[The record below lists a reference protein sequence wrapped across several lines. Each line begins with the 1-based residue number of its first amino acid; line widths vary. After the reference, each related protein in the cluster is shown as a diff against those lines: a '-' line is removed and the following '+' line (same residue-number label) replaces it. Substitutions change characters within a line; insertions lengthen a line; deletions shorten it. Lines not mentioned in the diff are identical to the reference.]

1 MQIKMILDK
10 EYKVA
15 EVDKRIYGSFIEH
28 LGRAV
33 YGGIYQPDHQT
44 ANAKGFRKDVIELV
58 KDLDVPMVRYP
69 GGNFVSNF
77 FWEDS
82 VGPIDERQP
91 RLDLAWR
98 SLEPNT
104 FGIDE
109 FYNWTKEIQ
118 ADIMMAVNLGT
129 RGVADA
135 CNFLEYC
142 NFPKGTKYSDLRR
155 KHGHKEP
162 YDIKLWCLGNEMDGE
177 WQLGKKTMEEYGRIS
192 EEAGK
197 AMKLIDPTIELVS
210 CGSSF
215 MGMPTFPEW
224 EAKTLEHNYDYV
236 DYISLHQYYGN
247 ENDNTDDYLA
257 SSDDMEEFIHTVI
270 SVCDYVKAKKRSKKT
285 INLSFDEWNVWFHS
299 KAEEADIT
307 ENRPWQVAPPL
318 LEDYYNFEDALMV
331 GLMLITLLKNT
342 DRIKIACLAQLV
354 NVIAPIMTEADGGA
368 WKQTIYYPFLHA
380 SKYGRGTVLLTLV
393 NSPTHETKEHGAVK
407 DIVSVAVFNEEHEEL
422 TIFAVNRN
430 LQEGHNLEVDIRS
443 FSGYDIIEK
452 IEMVA
457 TDLKT
462 ENSLFE
468 EKVKP
473 TVVKGIKRE
482 ADMFKVTLKKASW
495 NVIRLKK
502 RGLK

>member
-1 MQIKMILDK
+1 MTMQVKMTLDK
-10 EYKVA
+10 EYRVA
-15 EVDKRIYGSFIEH
+15 DVDKRLYGSFIEH

-33 YGGIYQPDHQT
+33 YGGIYQPDHPCAD
-44 ANAKGFRKDVIELV
+44 ANGFRRDVVDLAKELE
-58 KDLDVPMVRYP
+58 VPVVRYP

-82 VGPIDERQP
+82 VGPQDERQP

-109 FYNWTKEIQ
+109 FYNWTKEIN

-142 NFPKGTKYSDLRR
+142 NFPQGTKYSDLRR
-155 KHGHKEP
+155 QHGKEEP
-162 YDIKLWCLGNEMDGE
+162 YGIKLWCLGNEMDGE
-177 WQLGKKTMEEYGRIS
+177 WQLGKKTMEEYGRLS
-192 EEAGK
+192 EETAK
-197 AMKLIDPTIELVS
+197 AMKLIDPSIELVS

-215 MGMPTFPEW
+215 MDMPTFPEW

-247 ENDNTDDYLA
+247 ESNNTDDYLA
-257 SSDDMEEFIHTVI
+257 SSDDMEDFIHTVVSI
-270 SVCDYVKAKKRSKKT
+270 CDYVKAKKRSKKT

-318 LEDYYNFEDALMV
+318 LEEHYNFEDALMV
-331 GLMLITLLKNT
+331 GLMLITLLKNA
-342 DRIKIACLAQLV
+342 DRVKIACLAQLV
-354 NVIAPIMTEADGGA
+354 NVLAPIMTEADGGA
-368 WKQTIYYPFLHA
+368 WKQTIYYPFLHT
-380 SKYGRGTVLLTLV
+380 SKYGRGTVLMTPM
-393 NSPTHETKEHGAVK
+393 NSPMHETREHGEVK
-407 DIVSVAVFNEEHEEL
+407 DIVSVAVWSEEQEEL

-430 LQEGHNLEVDIRS
+430 LHEDHCLEIDIRS
-443 FSGYDIIEK
+443 FGGYEVVEK
-452 IEMVA
+452 IEMISD
-457 TDLKT
+457 DLKMG
-462 ENSLFE
+462 NSLFE
-468 EKVKP
+468 ENVKP
-473 TVVKGIKRE
+473 IIAKDIKK
-482 ADMFKVTLKKASW
+482 DNGMIKVNLKKASW
-495 NVIRLKK
+495 NVIRLRK
-502 RGLK
+502 

>member
-1 MQIKMILDK
+1 MTLDK
-10 EYKVA
+10 DYKVA
-15 EVDKRIYGSFIEH
+15 DVDKRLYGSFIEH

-33 YGGIYQPDHQT
+33 YGGIYQPEHLCAD
-44 ANAKGFRKDVIELV
+44 ANGFRRDVIDLAKELE
-58 KDLDVPMVRYP
+58 VPVVRYP

-104 FGIDE
+104 FGLDE
-109 FYNWTKEIQ
+109 FHKWTSEIN

-155 KHGHKEP
+155 KHGREEP

-177 WQLGKKTMEEYGRIS
+177 WQLGKKTMEEYGRLS
-192 EEAGK
+192 EETAK
-197 AMKLIDPTIELVS
+197 AMKLIDPSIELVS

-215 MGMPTFPEW
+215 MDMPTFPEW

-247 ENDNTDDYLA
+247 ESDNTDDYLA
-257 SSDDMEEFIHTVI
+257 SSDDMEDFIHTVVSI
-270 SVCDYVKAKKRSKKT
+270 CDYVKAKKRSKKT

-318 LEDYYNFEDALMV
+318 LEEHYNFEDALMV
-331 GLMLITLLKNT
+331 GLMLITLLKNA
-342 DRIKIACLAQLV
+342 DRVKIACLAQLV
-354 NVIAPIMTEADGGA
+354 NVLAPIMTQNDGGV

-380 SKYGRGTVLLTLV
+380 SKYGRGTVLMTPM
-393 NSPTHETKEHGAVK
+393 NSPTHEAREHGEVK
-407 DIVSVAVFNEEHEEL
+407 DIVSVAVWSEEYEEL

-430 LQEGHNLEVDIRS
+430 LQEDHELTIDVRS
-443 FSGYDIIEK
+443 FSGYEVVEK
-452 IEMVA
+452 IEMIA
-457 TDLKT
+457 DDLKT
-462 ENSLFE
+462 GNSLFE
-468 EKVKP
+468 ENVKP
-473 TVVKGIKRE
+473 VVANDIKKDSDVIK
-482 ADMFKVTLKKASW
+482 ANLKKASW
-495 NVIRLKK
+495 NVIRLRK
-502 RGLK
+502 REGR